1 MISISKLCPL
11 KIITTNKNSITN
23 EKLLIKF
30 VSLVLFFGCFVF
42 VSFRSYQCFCKF
54 LRKPKSVDISFH
66 FTGNLPFPSL
76 TLCPPIVNT
85 MNPKPYVM
93 DVLKNCGLLF
103 DISTFEG
110 TLQIFSH
117 DKFSPFS
124 ILLYFWIVLWF
135 SFAPFP

>member
-1 MISISKLCPL
+1 MISFIKLCPF
-11 KIITTNKNSITN
+11 KIINTYKNSINN
-23 EKLLIKF
+23 ERLLIRF

-66 FTGNLPFPSL
+66 FTGNLPFPSI
-76 TLCPPIVNT
+76 TFCPPIVNT

-110 TLQIFSH
+110 TLQIFRH
-117 DKFSPFS
+117 DKCVTFSH
-124 ILLYFWIVLWF
+124 YIVHLNGNMIF
-135 SFAPFP
+135 